1 VEIVQVREKEW
12 LLDPYFQLCVILVFS
27 AAILDSSWFQ
37 TLQICRA
44 SLVLFLATSDLPSLV
59 VFSVISESF
68 FFVSDIGFLVQL
80 LAVSDLGFLLLFSVV
95 SYQSFC
101 CYSWQLLASESGVY
115 PSSIALIPCQFQ
127 FQNLFLF
134 SFIMSSDK
142 LDLFHIRLNGKNYSA
157 WEFQFQLFVKGKEL
171 WGHINGSNPAL
182 TDADAF
188 SRWKIMDAR
197 VMTWI
202 LSSIEPH
209 LVLNLRP
216 YKTVAAIWNYLNK
229 VYNQDNTARRFQLE
243 YEMANFTQESLSIE
257 EYFSGFQNLWAN
269 YSDIVYANVPTAAL
283 SAVQAMH
290 DTRQERSILD
300 EAPF

>member
-1 VEIVQVREKEW
+1 
-12 LLDPYFQLCVILVFS
+12 
-27 AAILDSSWFQ
+27 
-37 TLQICRA
+37 
-44 SLVLFLATSDLPSLV
+44 
-59 VFSVISESF
+59 
-68 FFVSDIGFLVQL
+68 
-80 LAVSDLGFLLLFSVV
+80 
-95 SYQSFC
+95 
-101 CYSWQLLASESGVY
+101 
-115 PSSIALIPCQFQ
+115 
-127 FQNLFLF
+127 
-134 SFIMSSDK
+134 MSSDK

>member
-1 VEIVQVREKEW
+1 
-12 LLDPYFQLCVILVFS
+12 
-27 AAILDSSWFQ
+27 
-37 TLQICRA
+37 
-44 SLVLFLATSDLPSLV
+44 
-59 VFSVISESF
+59 
-68 FFVSDIGFLVQL
+68 
-80 LAVSDLGFLLLFSVV
+80 
-95 SYQSFC
+95 
-101 CYSWQLLASESGVY
+101 
-115 PSSIALIPCQFQ
+115 
-127 FQNLFLF
+127 
-134 SFIMSSDK
+134 
-142 LDLFHIRLNGKNYSA
+142 
-157 WEFQFQLFVKGKEL
+157 
-171 WGHINGSNPAL
+171 
-182 TDADAF
+182 
-188 SRWKIMDAR
+188 MDAR

-283 SAVQAMH
+283 SVVQAMH